1 MFGDKSNYLP
11 QHFALVTLPEFTM
24 MPVISTIE
32 PLRIANRLSEK
43 TLYKWTMHSVDGNP
57 VAASNGIITMVDGDL
72 TTVPEH
78 ATIIVCSGLNVQ
90 HYGHKSL
97 IGWLRRT
104 SRHGI
109 DIGAVCTGAHLLAEA
124 GILDGHKCTIHW
136 TNLPGFSKSFP
147 GIEVTDSLFEIDRH
161 RFTCAGGSTPLDMM
175 LAMIASQHGPTLA
188 LSVAEII
195 LHSSIRH
202 HSEHQRTPV
211 PARIGARHP
220 LLIHIIGEMEMN
232 LEEPLSSSVLAQ
244 RVGFSTRQVERLFR
258 RYLNDSPRRYY
269 LQLRL
274 KRARSLLLQT
284 RMSIIDVGIACG
296 FLSPSHFSKCYRN
309 VFGRTPGREREIPV
323 PEQYRVIEKSYQT
336 VGLGQQERPVAV
348 VD

>member
-1 MFGDKSNYLP
+1 MFGDKSKHLP
-11 QHFALVTLPEFTM
+11 QHFALITLPEFTM
-24 MPVISTIE
+24 MPVTSTIE

-43 TLYKWTMHSVDGNP
+43 MLYKWTMHSVDGNP
-57 VAASNGIITMVDGDL
+57 VAASNGILTMVDGDL

-90 HYGHKSL
+90 HYGDKRL

-136 TNLPGFSKSFP
+136 ANLPGLSEAFH
-147 GIEVTDSLFEIDRH
+147 GVEATDSLFEIDRH

-175 LAMIASQHGPTLA
+175 LTMIASQHGSNLA
-188 LSVAEII
+188 LSVAERI
-195 LHSSIRH
+195 LHSPIRH
-202 HSEHQRTPV
+202 HGEHQRMSL

-220 LLIHIIGEMEMN
+220 LLADTIGEMEMN
-232 LEEPLSSSVLAQ
+232 LEEPLSSSVLAKDA
-244 RVGFSTRQVERLFR
+244 GFSTRQVERLFR
-258 RYLNDSPRRYY
+258 RYLNYSPRRYY

-284 RMSIIDVGIACG
+284 RMSVINVAIACG
-296 FLSPSHFSKCYRN
+296 FSSPSHFSKCYRN
-309 VFGRTPGREREIPV
+309 LYGRTPGREREIPL
-323 PEQYRVIEKSYQT
+323 PDQFRAGNKFNHT
-336 VGLGQQERPVAV
+336 DCFGRQESPVAV
-348 VD
+348 ID

>member
-1 MFGDKSNYLP
+1 MFGDKSKHLP
-11 QHFALVTLPEFTM
+11 QHFALVTIPEFTM
-24 MPVISTIE
+24 MPVTSAIE

-43 TLYKWTMHSVDGNP
+43 MLYKWTMHSVDGNP
-57 VAASNGIITMVDGDL
+57 VAASNGILTMVDGDL

-90 HYGHKSL
+90 HYGDKRL

-136 TNLPGFSKSFP
+136 ANLPGFSEAFP
-147 GIEVTDSLFEIDRH
+147 GIEATDSLFEIDRH

-175 LAMIASQHGPTLA
+175 LTMIASQHGANLA
-188 LSVAEII
+188 LSVAERI
-195 LHSSIRH
+195 LHSPIRH
-202 HSEHQRTPV
+202 HSEHQRMPL

-220 LLIHIIGEMEMN
+220 LLVNIIGEMEMN
-232 LEEPLSSSVLAQ
+232 LEEPLSSSVLAKEA
-244 RVGFSTRQVERLFR
+244 GFSTRQVERLFR
-258 RYLNDSPRRYY
+258 RYLNYSPRRYY

-284 RMSIIDVGIACG
+284 KMSVINVAIACG
-296 FLSPSHFSKCYRN
+296 FSSPSHFSKCYRT
-309 VFGRTPGREREIPV
+309 VYGRTPGRERELPV
-323 PEQYRVIEKSYQT
+323 PEQYRVDGKSCHPD
-336 VGLGQQERPVAV
+336 GHGRQERPVAV
-348 VD
+348 ID